1 MRHSLPYRMLRKRP
15 MKLST
20 TVILMVSAV
29 LFSVLLVV
37 HLIYFSQISDMTRD
51 GLANKALAVARTLAD
66 SPEIRQGLQ
75 KKPQESGIQAIA
87 EAVRKRNDLLFI
99 VVTDMHSLRYSHP
112 EAQRIGQPFKG
123 DDILKALNGEENVA
137 INRGFLAQA
146 LRVFTPIYDE
156 NHKQIG
162 VVAIGLEL
170 SRVTQ
175 QINDSRWSIIWSVL
189 FGMLVGLIGTCIL
202 VNVLKKI
209 LFGLEPYEIST
220 LFEQRQAMLQS
231 IKEGVV
237 AVDDRGEVTLINDAA
252 QELLNYR
259 KSQDDEKLSTLS
271 HSWSQV
277 VDVSEVLRDGTPRR
291 DEEITIKDRLL
302 LINTVPVR
310 SNGVIIGAISTFRDK
325 TEVRKLMQRLDGLV
339 NYADAL
345 RERSHEFMNKLHV
358 ILGLLHLKSYKQL
371 EDYILK
377 TANNYQ
383 EEIGSLLG
391 KIKSPVF
398 AGFLIS
404 KINRATDLGHTL
416 ILNSESQLPD
426 SGSEDQVA
434 TLITTL
440 GNLIENAL
448 EALGPEPGGE
458 ISVTLHYRHGWL
470 HCEVNDDGPGIAP
483 DKIDHIFDKGV
494 ST

>member
-99 VVTDMHSLRYSHP
+99 VVTDMQSLRYSHP

-123 DDILKALNGEENVA
+123 DDILKALNGKENVA

-202 VNVLKKI
+202 VKVLKKI

-252 QELLNYR
+252 QELLN
-259 KSQDDEKLSTLS
+259 
-271 HSWSQV
+271 
-277 VDVSEVLRDGTPRR
+277 
-291 DEEITIKDRLL
+291 
-302 LINTVPVR
+302 
-310 SNGVIIGAISTFRDK
+310 
-325 TEVRKLMQRLDGLV
+325 
-339 NYADAL
+339 
-345 RERSHEFMNKLHV
+345 
-358 ILGLLHLKSYKQL
+358 
-371 EDYILK
+371 
-377 TANNYQ
+377 
-383 EEIGSLLG
+383 
-391 KIKSPVF
+391 
-398 AGFLIS
+398 
-404 KINRATDLGHTL
+404 
-416 ILNSESQLPD
+416 
-426 SGSEDQVA
+426 
-434 TLITTL
+434 
-440 GNLIENAL
+440 
-448 EALGPEPGGE
+448 
-458 ISVTLHYRHGWL
+458 
-470 HCEVNDDGPGIAP
+470 
-483 DKIDHIFDKGV
+483 
-494 ST
+494 

>member
-1 MRHSLPYRMLRKRP
+1 MERKCRYQLR
-15 MKLST
+15 LSGT
-20 TVILMVSAV
+20 
-29 LFSVLLVV
+29 
-37 HLIYFSQISDMTRD
+37 
-51 GLANKALAVARTLAD
+51 
-66 SPEIRQGLQ
+66 
-75 KKPQESGIQAIA
+75 
-87 EAVRKRNDLLFI
+87 
-99 VVTDMHSLRYSHP
+99 
-112 EAQRIGQPFKG
+112 
-123 DDILKALNGEENVA
+123 
-137 INRGFLAQA
+137 GF
-146 LRVFTPIYDE
+146 RVFTPIYDE

-162 VVAIGLEL
+162 VVAMGLEL

-202 VNVLKKI
+202 VKVLKKI

-277 VDVSEVLRDGTPRR
+277 VMSRKRYATVAAPRR
-291 DEEITIKDRLL
+291 RDYDQDRLL

-345 RERSHEFMNKLHV
+345 RERSHEFMN
-358 ILGLLHLKSYKQL
+358 
-371 EDYILK
+371 
-377 TANNYQ
+377 N
-383 EEIGSLLG
+383 
-391 KIKSPVF
+391 
-398 AGFLIS
+398 
-404 KINRATDLGHTL
+404 
-416 ILNSESQLPD
+416 
-426 SGSEDQVA
+426 
-434 TLITTL
+434 
-440 GNLIENAL
+440 
-448 EALGPEPGGE
+448 
-458 ISVTLHYRHGWL
+458 
-470 HCEVNDDGPGIAP
+470 CM
-483 DKIDHIFDKGV
+483 
-494 ST
+494 